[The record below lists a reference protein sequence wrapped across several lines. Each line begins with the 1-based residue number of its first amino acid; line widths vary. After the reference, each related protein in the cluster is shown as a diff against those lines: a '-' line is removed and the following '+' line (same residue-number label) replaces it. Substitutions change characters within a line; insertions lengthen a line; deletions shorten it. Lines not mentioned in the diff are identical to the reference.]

1 METTSLMETT
11 PPSPDDRECCR
22 GAAWWKL
29 PLLLTAVL
37 LAMLVW
43 RQGQPIIDTGAS
55 RTPGEAWTP
64 SAAAIGEVVKLE
76 IDFGNGAR
84 RLFDSLPWKEKM
96 TVEDVMLAARDFRP
110 GISYSQ
116 IGEGAKGF
124 LTELEGL
131 KNEGFGGRNWQ
142 YEVAGS
148 PGTRSF
154 CLESVNAGDL
164 VRWTFAAM
172 GDEQ

>member
-1 METTSLMETT
+1 METTAN
-11 PPSPDDRECCR
+11 SPDARESSSN
-22 GAAWWKL
+22 AAWWKL
-29 PLLLTAVL
+29 PLLLAIVL
-37 LAMLVW
+37 LAMLFW
-43 RQGQPIIDTGAS
+43 RQGQPVVESAAT
-55 RTPGEAWTP
+55 RTTGEAWTP
-64 SAAAIGEVVKLE
+64 SEPATGEVVKLE

-84 RLFDSLPWKEKM
+84 RSFDSLPWKGEM

-131 KNEGFGGRNWQ
+131 KNEGFSGRNWQ
-142 YEVAGS
+142 YDVAGS
-148 PGTRSF
+148 AGTRSF
-154 CLESVNAGDL
+154 CLETVNAGEL
-164 VRWTFAAM
+164 VRWTFAAQ

>member
-1 METTSLMETT
+1 METTAN
-11 PPSPDDRECCR
+11 SPDARESSSNA
-22 GAAWWKL
+22 GWWKL
-29 PLLLTAVL
+29 PLLLAIVL
-37 LAMLVW
+37 LAMLFW
-43 RQGQPIIDTGAS
+43 RQGQPVVDSGVTRATGGS
-55 RTPGEAWTP
+55 P
-64 SAAAIGEVVKLE
+64 AATGEVVKLE

-84 RLFDSLPWKEKM
+84 RSFDSLPWKAEM

-131 KNEGFGGRNWQ
+131 KNEGFAGRNWQ
-142 YEVAGS
+142 YDVAGS

-154 CLESVNAGDL
+154 CLETVDAGEL
-164 VRWTFAAM
+164 VRWTFAAQD
-172 GDEQ
+172 DEQ

>member
-1 METTSLMETT
+1 METMA
-11 PPSPDDRECCR
+11 PSPDARECCR

-29 PLLLTAVL
+29 PLLLSLVL
-37 LAMLVW
+37 LAMLFW
-43 RQGQPIIDTGAS
+43 RQGQQVIDSTSDRAAD
-55 RTPGEAWTP
+55 EAWTP
-64 SAAAIGEVVKLE
+64 SAAATGEVVKLE

-84 RLFDSLPWKEKM
+84 RLFDSLSWKEKM
-96 TVEDVMLAARDFRP
+96 TVEEVMLSARDFRP

-131 KNEGFGGRNWQ
+131 KNEGFGGRNWR
-142 YEVAGS
+142 YDVAGS

-164 VRWTFAAM
+164 VRWTFAAES
-172 GDEQ
+172 DEQ